1 MTEALLQRERED
13 DLQLCAQPSAA
24 FLEATRSGALISH
37 PVSTCRM
44 EAVSQAWQAENT
56 GTQLPLPLLTNRVK
70 FPRWKMRDKKTG
82 AAILIPLTE
91 QGSHSTERGLT
102 SLSPHLEH
110 CYSTGLLG
118 TGVEGVG
125 KKSTR
130 TESSVHPTKWAN
142 FSWNRAWRS
151 SRLRAL
157 LKSVETLVVSNSE
170 EAGISFVTTGLLE
183 F

>member
-1 MTEALLQRERED
+1 MWALTHSLLLSPGQCNRSSTPGRERRWPPT
-13 DLQLCAQPSAA
+13 LLPAYCC
-24 FLEATRSGALISH
+24 FLRGHEIWGALISH

-44 EAVSQAWQAENT
+44 EAVSQAWHTENT
-56 GTQLPLPLLTNRVK
+56 GTQLPLPLLTNWVK

-82 AAILIPLTE
+82 AAIPIPLTE

-110 CYSTGLLG
+110 WYRIGLLG

-130 TESSVHPTKWAN
+130 TESSVHPT
-142 FSWNRAWRS
+142 S
-151 SRLRAL
+151 
-157 LKSVETLVVSNSE
+157 
-170 EAGISFVTTGLLE
+170 GLTSPGTELGE
-183 F
+183 VQD